1 MSINERSESTASA
14 IFAALQVTPSEE
26 QARAVADLVTRAMID
41 TAREAGTSA
50 TEAAMSC
57 CSPDLDT
64 AHKVAEEIRRRE
76 RALMA
81 NLSALR

>member
-1 MSINERSESTASA
+1 MSISERSEHTTGA
-14 IFAALQVTPSEE
+14 IFSALQVTPSEE
-26 QARAVADLVTRAMID
+26 QARAVADLVTRALID

-57 CSPDLDT
+57 CSPDLDM

-76 RALMA
+76 QALMA